1 MITIIGT
8 GLIGG
13 SIGRG
18 LKERGLAR
26 SIIGVGH
33 RKSSI
38 NKALKMGA
46 IDEGTLEIEEAV
58 KEADIIIL
66 ATSVSLI
73 PDYAKKIIP
82 LMKKSAILTDVGST
96 KDYIVSQINNEIMN
110 TYDGEKPNFI
120 GAHPLAGSE
129 QRGVESARPDLF
141 EGSVC
146 ILTPTDLNSKKN
158 ITRLSNMWKALGAR
172 ISIMTPSK
180 HDEVLAFVSHLPH
193 LVASSLACVIK
204 EKHWEFAASGLRDT
218 TRIASGDPELWLSI
232 SKQNRKE
239 IVEALRCFSEEI
251 NCTINDL
258 ERGNDNK
265 VLEWLKKAKMVRDKS
280 LRLITARRMR

>member
-1 MITIIGT
+1 MNFGVIAIIGT

-13 SIGRG
+13 SIGLG
-18 LKERGLAR
+18 LKERGLAS

-33 RKSSI
+33 RKVSI
-38 NKALKMGA
+38 NKALKIKA
-46 IDEGTLEIEEAV
+46 IDEGTLKVEEAV
-58 KEADIIIL
+58 KQADIIIL

-96 KDYIVSQINNEIMN
+96 KNYIVSQVNNEIKSKC
-110 TYDGEKPNFI
+110 DGKKPIFI

-129 QRGVESARPDLF
+129 QRGIESARSDLF

-146 ILTPTDLNSKKN
+146 VLTPTSVNSKKCV
-158 ITRLSNMWKALGAR
+158 TRLSNMWKALGAN

-180 HDEVLAFVSHLPH
+180 HDEILAFVSHLPH
-193 LVASSLACVIK
+193 FVASSLAGVIE
-204 EKHWEFAASGLRDT
+204 EKHWKFAAGGLRDT

-232 SKQNRKE
+232 SKQNKKE
-239 IVEALRCFSEEI
+239 IIEALRCFSEAVT
-251 NCTINDL
+251 CTLNDL

-265 VLEWLKKAKMVRDKS
+265 ILERLKKAKTVRDRKKWKQE
-280 LRLITARRMR
+280 